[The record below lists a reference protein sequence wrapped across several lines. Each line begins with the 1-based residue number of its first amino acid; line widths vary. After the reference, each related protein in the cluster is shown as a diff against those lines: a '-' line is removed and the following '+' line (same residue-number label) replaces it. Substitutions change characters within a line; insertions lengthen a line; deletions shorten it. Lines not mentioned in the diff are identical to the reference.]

1 MVSEQLVAL
10 SICFLCL
17 SVRESLCIWLSADQ
31 YHDQLLIYRQVT
43 DWKGVFIGIN
53 FYVMLNVIWLICSG
67 NGKRTSTFVTTLIP
81 SMVCLT
87 YRFGVWVILHPLSV
101 TFQFPVVRR
110 SSASQMPSSTFLSW
124 RGNMEYGVFH
134 ETASI
139 TKRDIHIWSV
149 LVGYNVMLLSCLANK
164 VKHVHCLIRIIHSG
178 SDWGSRNFF
187 NVIIST

>member
-1 MVSEQLVAL
+1 MVNEQLVAL
-10 SICFLCL
+10 SICFWCL

-43 DWKGVFIGIN
+43 DWKVVFIGIK

-101 TFQFPVVRR
+101 TFQWWDAVLLLRCPLPLFFRGRVTWSMASFTRQR
-110 SSASQMPSSTFLSW
+110 LSQSAIFT
-124 RGNMEYGVFH
+124 
-134 ETASI
+134 
-139 TKRDIHIWSV
+139 
-149 LVGYNVMLLSCLANK
+149 
-164 VKHVHCLIRIIHSG
+164 SG
-178 SDWGSRNFF
+178 RF
-187 NVIIST
+187 

>member
-43 DWKGVFIGIN
+43 DWKVVFIGIN
-53 FYVMLNVIWLICSG
+53 FYVMLNVNWLICSGNGKLWLICSG

-101 TFQFPVVRR
+101 TFQWWDAVLLLRCPLPLFFRGGVTWNMASFTRQR
-110 SSASQMPSSTFLSW
+110 LSQSAIFT
-124 RGNMEYGVFH
+124 
-134 ETASI
+134 
-139 TKRDIHIWSV
+139 
-149 LVGYNVMLLSCLANK
+149 
-164 VKHVHCLIRIIHSG
+164 SG
-178 SDWGSRNFF
+178 RF
-187 NVIIST
+187 